1 MDLCK
6 LEIFL
11 KNVKLQPTGLFVY
24 STTLTTF

>member
-1 MDLCK
+1 MDLLK

-24 STTLTTF
+24 STTPTTF